1 MGGNTAGDIAAWS
14 LCGVGVLYLVW
25 GLRHAYQQRPQERS
39 GWHSHGDV
47 SHYHTHL
54 HANKTPEHTIEEP
67 PSGSLTPW
75 AIFIIFVLGPCEP
88 LIPLLMFPAATQSV
102 AGIFWVTGVFAIVT
116 VVTML
121 GAVAI
126 GQLGLE
132 RLRVPALARFGH
144 SSAGATMLGCGIAIG
159 WMGL

>member
-1 MGGNTAGDIAAWS
+1 M
-14 LCGVGVLYLVW
+14 
-25 GLRHAYQQRPQERS
+25 
-39 GWHSHGDV
+39 
-47 SHYHTHL
+47 SHYHAHL
-54 HANKTPEHTIEEP
+54 HAHKARSHNIEAP

-116 VVTML
+116 VFTML

-144 SSAGATMLGCGIAIG
+144 STAGATMLGCGIAIG

>member
-1 MGGNTAGDIAAWS
+1 
-14 LCGVGVLYLVW
+14 
-25 GLRHAYQQRPQERS
+25 
-39 GWHSHGDV
+39 
-47 SHYHTHL
+47 
-54 HANKTPEHTIEEP
+54 
-67 PSGSLTPW
+67 
-75 AIFIIFVLGPCEP
+75 
-88 LIPLLMFPAATQSV
+88 MFPAATQSV

-116 VVTML
+116 VFTML

-144 SSAGATMLGCGIAIG
+144 SGAGATMLGCGIAIG